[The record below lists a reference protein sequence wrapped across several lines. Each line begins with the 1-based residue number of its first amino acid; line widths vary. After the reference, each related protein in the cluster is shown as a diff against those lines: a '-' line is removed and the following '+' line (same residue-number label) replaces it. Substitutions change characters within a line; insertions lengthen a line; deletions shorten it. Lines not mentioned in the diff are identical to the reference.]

1 MKKRVLSFMLIL
13 ALFCAFVPV
22 AFAADAEEYNATGIR
37 LYVNENNPIAHNLYT
52 VCGFKGEDKAYFM
65 EK

>member
-22 AFAADAEEYNATGIR
+22 AFAADAEEYNAAGDR
-37 LYVNENNPIAHNLYT
+37 LYVNIDNPIAHNFYT
-52 VCGFKGEDKAYFM
+52 ACGFSDEDKAYFM